1 MGLEDKNIFQV
12 QRDGEETV
20 EDIVEVFS
28 LFITVITTTS
38 EKDPYSH

>member
-1 MGLEDKNIFQV
+1 MGLEDKNIFQA
-12 QRDGEETV
+12 QLDGEETV